1 MSRPETRLENEVAP
15 RDMIDTV
22 HWCPETVIRHIIHGR
37 SDSLIKQGRWRALQS
52 DMTERRTFPRPMAGT
67 RAASIFW
74 RARYDA
80 VRTAAGRCQPT
91 ALGGHTCATSTRRPR
106 ICSTP
111 APFFKVGLRDILADV
126 PGQHLVDEGL
136 ISDSA
141 STCFLAEL
149 IEHSE
154 IDSDRNQPARLVPN
168 RRAPDRPHGLQ
179 LLRG

>member
-1 MSRPETRLENEVAP
+1 MTPSAP
-15 RDMIDTV
+15 PPVDVSQLRWGTHLCHFYATPQDLLDT
-22 HWCPETVIRHIIHGR
+22 
-37 SDSLIKQGRWRALQS
+37 L
-52 DMTERRTFPRPMAGT
+52 
-67 RAASIFW
+67 
-74 RARYDA
+74 
-80 VRTAAGRCQPT
+80 
-91 ALGGHTCATSTRRPR
+91 
-106 ICSTP
+106 

-154 IDSDRNQPARLVPN
+154 VDSDRNQPARLVPN